1 MSEKKRLIYK
11 MAREYY
17 ENQLTQDEIA
27 KKFGMSRIKV
37 SRLLKQARKEQIVS
51 ITVTPPPGLLADLE
65 GGLEKKYNLEEV
77 RVVQCE
83 PGSSQDSIV
92 SQLAPYAAECLLR
105 RIHGNE
111 VIGVSIG
118 KTIMSVVNRMPA
130 VHLPEVQIVQMNG
143 GLGHIVTP
151 EQSAELARQMAS
163 KLSCKLSLLHAPG
176 IAKDE
181 AAAEAFKNDPLNVE
195 TLSLAEHADI
205 AILSIGRLATSTAA
219 LGNNQLLTNRN
230 IAQMAKR
237 QTAGDIALRFIDG
250 AGRHVMT
257 PLDGRIIGLSYEQ
270 LQKIPCVIAVAGGD
284 QKLEA
289 IRAGLKSK
297 IPNVL
302 VTDQC
307 TAEQLMN

>member
-27 KKFGMSRIKV
+27 KKFGLSRIKV

-51 ITVTPPPGLLADLE
+51 ITVSPPPGLLADLE

-163 KLSCKLSLLHAPG
+163 KTILQAVSSACPWYCQGCSCCRS
-176 IAKDE
+176 
-181 AAAEAFKNDPLNVE
+181 F
-195 TLSLAEHADI
+195 
-205 AILSIGRLATSTAA
+205 
-219 LGNNQLLTNRN
+219 
-230 IAQMAKR
+230 
-237 QTAGDIALRFIDG
+237 
-250 AGRHVMT
+250 
-257 PLDGRIIGLSYEQ
+257 
-270 LQKIPCVIAVAGGD
+270 
-284 QKLEA
+284 
-289 IRAGLKSK
+289 
-297 IPNVL
+297 
-302 VTDQC
+302 
-307 TAEQLMN
+307 